1 MTYLADACALIAF
14 LTNPN
19 PERDMTQAAPIM
31 ERGDVSVLSTTVWEI
46 TRKVSIGKL
55 PEFWSPLPSLGA
67 LLRAQ
72 RYRPHALDWLDAER
86 ANALPALHRD
96 PMDRLLIAVALRTAM
111 TVITSDRMFR
121 NYDVA
126 TVW

>member
-1 MTYLADACALIAF
+1 MT
-14 LTNPN
+14 
-19 PERDMTQAAPIM
+19 EAAPIM
-31 ERGDVSVLSTTVWEI
+31 QGGDVSVLSTTVWEI

-67 LLRAQ
+67 LLHSQ
-72 RYRPHALDWLDAER
+72 RYRPQTLDWDDAER
-86 ANALPALHRD
+86 ANALPELHRD

-111 TVITSDRMFR
+111 TVITSDRIFR
-121 NYDVA
+121 SYNVA